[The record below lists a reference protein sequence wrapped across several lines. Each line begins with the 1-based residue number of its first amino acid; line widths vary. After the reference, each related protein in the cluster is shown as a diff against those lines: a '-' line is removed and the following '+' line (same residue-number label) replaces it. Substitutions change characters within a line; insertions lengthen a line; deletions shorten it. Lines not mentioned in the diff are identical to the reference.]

1 MNMQIIP
8 DDAIEILKAS
18 DIDSRIKAAREIVAS
33 LFNELRM
40 LNPIEREHGKYLQV
54 DIAMSGYDN
63 ANPPDMGVYYGSEL
77 IISRIESLD
86 QIKVAIR
93 EYDPARIKAKKIESL
108 RSELAALESE
118 QQPALTA

>member
-33 LFNELRM
+33 LFEDLRP
-40 LNPIEREHGKYLQV
+40 LNPIEKEHGKYLQV
-54 DIAMSGYDN
+54 DVAMSGYDN
-63 ANPPDMGVYYGSEL
+63 ANPPVIGIYYGSEL
-77 IISRIESLD
+77 ILSRIESLD
-86 QIKVAIR
+86 QIKTAIS
-93 EYDPARIKAKKIESL
+93 EYDPERIKAKKIESL
-108 RSELAALESE
+108 RSELAALENE